1 MKNKKAKLDDYI
13 QELVYIELFDKSIL
27 HGYLEKSIYL
37 NKYYVVLS
45 VDYKNDK
52 TIAFLKSCV
61 KKIGYKKEEMSIVKS
76 YKEKLWK

>member
-1 MKNKKAKLDDYI
+1 MKNKKAELDDYI

-37 NKYYVVLS
+37 NKYYVVLP

-52 TIAFLKSCV
+52 TVAFLKSCV
-61 KKIGYKKEEMSIVKS
+61 KKIAYKKEEMSIVKS